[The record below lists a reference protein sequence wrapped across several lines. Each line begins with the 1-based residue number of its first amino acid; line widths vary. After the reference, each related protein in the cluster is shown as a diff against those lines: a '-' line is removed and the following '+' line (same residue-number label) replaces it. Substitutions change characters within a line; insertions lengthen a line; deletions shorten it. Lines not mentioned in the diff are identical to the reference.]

1 MISLEVMGLWA
12 KFGCECPSSTAIHEM
27 KHAPIDIIEARIA
40 AMRLGHGSLLK
51 FVVSRGWP
59 KSTAWY
65 AMQGKL
71 NGPLSKRIVID
82 VKEALGC

>member
-1 MISLEVMGLWA
+1 MLIKLA
-12 KFGCECPSSTAIHEM
+12 NIHGMNRIHRAPKKM
-27 KHAPIDIIEARIA
+27 KHAPINIIEARIA

-71 NGPLSKRIVID
+71 NGPLSKRIVTD

>member
-1 MISLEVMGLWA
+1 MLIKLANIQHMNR
-12 KFGCECPSSTAIHEM
+12 IHRVHKKM
-27 KHAPIDIIEARIA
+27 KQAPIDIIEARIA

-59 KSTAWY
+59 RSTAWY

-71 NGPLSKRIVID
+71 NGPLSKRIVTD